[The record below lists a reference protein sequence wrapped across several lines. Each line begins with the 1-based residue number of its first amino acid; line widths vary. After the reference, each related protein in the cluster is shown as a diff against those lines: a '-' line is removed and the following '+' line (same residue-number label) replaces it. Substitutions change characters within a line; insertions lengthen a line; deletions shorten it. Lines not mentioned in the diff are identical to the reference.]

1 MKPKSDQSI
10 LPGERLG
17 GLTDASP
24 LPPGYA
30 YQIDPDVTLT
40 PDPLSG
46 WTLGHVWRVI
56 VSALEWAIGLLCGA
70 GTGAVLG
77 MAMAHLL
84 YNLLGYNGAGG
95 AGGELGGL
103 GDWMGALMAGG
114 ALGAACGVGIVAV
127 LLWNREDRA

>member
-1 MKPKSDQSI
+1 MKPKSNRGI

-17 GLTDASP
+17 GLTDVSP
-24 LPPGYA
+24 PPPGDA

-46 WTLGHVWRVI
+46 WTLGHVWRVV

-84 YNLLGYNGAGG
+84 FHLLGYGG
-95 AGGELGGL
+95 PSGQLGGL
-103 GDWMGALMAGG
+103 GLWMGYLITGG

-127 LLWNREDRA
+127 LLWNREGRA